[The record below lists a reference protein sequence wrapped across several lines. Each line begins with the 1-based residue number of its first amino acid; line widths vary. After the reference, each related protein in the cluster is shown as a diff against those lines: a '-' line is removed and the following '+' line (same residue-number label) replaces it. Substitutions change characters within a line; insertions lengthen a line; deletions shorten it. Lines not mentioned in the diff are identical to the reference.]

1 MSEKDKLTNTIENQD
16 IKVSVIIP
24 IYNAYDYLRPAM
36 ESVLDQTLRE
46 IEVIC
51 VDDGS
56 TDHSLDILKEYQKLD
71 ARVRIVTETNAG
83 PALARNAGFKRARG
97 EFVIFLDADD
107 FFEPTLLEK
116 MYELSVREGLDVAIA
131 RYDIYNSKK
140 AVFQENR
147 ESEHIRIYE
156 NGAKTTS
163 KNEHPDTILQSTTG
177 SAWNKM
183 LRRTFIIEKNIHFL
197 VDVMMFEDVFFT
209 VSALAFAERVGLVPE
224 VLVHHRVYNEQSRAK
239 HFRSYYKQVPEVYLK
254 IKEFLMK
261 GGMYEPLSK
270 GFLNLTAGRCY
281 AILALLRGDEKAAF
295 WNMLHE
301 GYNESLGW
309 QSHPAEDFES
319 AAVCDFAA
327 NVELYNYD
335 QYHRRCDRGLSLD
348 NSKIDQTLKQNK
360 QRKQFTAFF
369 KSIFGKK
376 EKGI

>member
-116 MYELSVREGLDVAIA
+116 MYELSVKEGLDVAIA

-224 VLVHHRVYNEQSRAK
+224 VLVHHRA
-239 HFRSYYKQVPEVYLK
+239 RS
-254 IKEFLMK
+254 
-261 GGMYEPLSK
+261 
-270 GFLNLTAGRCY
+270 TACT
-281 AILALLRGDEKAAF
+281 
-295 WNMLHE
+295 
-301 GYNESLGW
+301 
-309 QSHPAEDFES
+309 
-319 AAVCDFAA
+319 C
-327 NVELYNYD
+327 
-335 QYHRRCDRGLSLD
+335 
-348 NSKIDQTLKQNK
+348 
-360 QRKQFTAFF
+360 
-369 KSIFGKK
+369 
-376 EKGI
+376 